1 MKLRNPQ
8 LVRYRAP
15 MSRSAPPLL
24 LARFRAS
31 ARLAAWV
38 LLVFMLK
45 IGMVAACTVD
55 EMQDIAGFPTNTTT
69 LVADTVAQAD
79 NADPDAPSFPLSH
92 AAGGC
97 VDCHCHHA
105 ATLPPVIVTP
115 AGPPAMPR
123 RVLPSIAMPVGV
135 VRNELRPPIL

>member
-1 MKLRNPQ
+1 MKLCNPP
-8 LVRYRAP
+8 LTGYPAP
-15 MSRSAPPLL
+15 MSRSASPLL

-55 EMQDIAGFPTNTTT
+55 EMQDSTGVMTSAAA
-69 LVADTVAQAD
+69 VAADSVALAD
-79 NADPDAPSFPLSH
+79 RADADAPAAAFSH

-97 VDCHCHHA
+97 MDCHCHHA
-105 ATLPPVIVTP
+105 TALPSVMVTL
-115 AGPPAMPR
+115 AGPPAMTR
-123 RVLPSIAMPVGV
+123 RVLPTIAMPIGV

>member
-1 MKLRNPQ
+1 
-8 LVRYRAP
+8 
-15 MSRSAPPLL
+15 MSRSASPLL

-31 ARLAAWV
+31 ARLASWV

-55 EMQDIAGFPTNTTT
+55 EMQDSTGVLTSAAVLAADSVALADGTDAE
-69 LVADTVAQAD
+69 ADTQ
-79 NADPDAPSFPLSH
+79 SSPLSH

-105 ATLPPVIVTP
+105 TALPPVMVTL
-115 AGPPAMPR
+115 AGPPAMTR
-123 RVLPSIAMPVGV
+123 RILPPIAMPIGV